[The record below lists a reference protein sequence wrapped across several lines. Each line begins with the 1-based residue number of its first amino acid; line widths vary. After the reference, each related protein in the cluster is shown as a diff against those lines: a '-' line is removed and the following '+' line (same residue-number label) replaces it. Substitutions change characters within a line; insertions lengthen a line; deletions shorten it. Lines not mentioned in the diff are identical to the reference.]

1 MVWTRIMSRLRG
13 LFRGAGRKKEIRQ
26 QAPLNRE
33 ILEEYLGQ
41 LAQEMN
47 LRMLCEEGGI
57 QSGRMLWVQEI
68 TVTEYSEQPVKDA
81 GQKKSKAGRRKER
94 QLLWR

>member
-1 MVWTRIMSRLRG
+1 MSRFRE

-26 QAPLNRE
+26 QTPLNRE
-33 ILEEYLGQ
+33 ILEKYLGQ

-47 LRMLCEEGGI
+47 LRMLCEEEGAI

-68 TVTEYSEQPVKDA
+68 TVTEYSEQPVKEA